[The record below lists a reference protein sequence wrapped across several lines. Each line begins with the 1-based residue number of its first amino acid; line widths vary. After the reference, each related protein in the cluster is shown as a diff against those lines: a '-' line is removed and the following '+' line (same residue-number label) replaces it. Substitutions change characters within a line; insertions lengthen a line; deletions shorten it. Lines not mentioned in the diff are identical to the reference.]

1 MSWTEYPLDQLVDRF
16 ISGGTPNTK
25 NEEYWRGN
33 VPWVTGADF
42 YDGNVVVGRKH
53 INNVAIRKSA
63 TNIVPSGAILL
74 VTRTGVGKMAIA
86 DQDIAISQDITGV
99 VVKNGIST
107 EYVIAAIRRQTKSL
121 LNAQRGATIKG
132 VTRDDIRNLKIPLP
146 PPSEQQRIVEILDQ
160 ADALRRKRAEA
171 DEKAQRILPALF
183 MKMFGDAER
192 HWSEAPISKLVEQRK
207 GAIRTGP
214 FGSQLRHS
222 EFVEQG
228 IPVLGID
235 NVVTNRFRWTKPRA
249 LPPEKY
255 RQFERFRVFPE
266 DVLLTI
272 MGTTGRVCV
281 APPDLPECMSTKH
294 LCVLTFDRQKVEPVY
309 AWAALLFDPFV
320 RAQVKSSGHGAIM
333 EGWNTTI
340 VKNLNLRVPS
350 PDLQREFV
358 KRARAVLSHETNSE
372 VSADNLE
379 NVYEAVTHRAFSG
392 DLTARWREARTDELL
407 REAEE
412 QARMIEEA
420 NVKGAGRT
428 GRGRPRRAAS
438 C

>member
-1 MSWTEYPLDQLVDRF
+1 MSWATVPLGKIISLKYGKALPARDRDETGQYPVAGSNGAQGAHSHFLVDGPG
-16 ISGGTPNTK
+16 I
-25 NEEYWRGN
+25 
-33 VPWVTGADF
+33 
-42 YDGNVVVGRKH
+42 VVGRKG
-53 INNVAIRKSA
+53 SA
-63 TNIVPSGAILL
+63 GKVVWYGQPFWPIDTTYFVEPKIKLDMRYVFYLL
-74 VTRTGVGKMAIA
+74 THLQLDRLKTVTGVPG
-86 DQDIAISQDITGV
+86 
-99 VVKNGIST
+99 
-107 EYVIAAIRRQTKSL
+107 
-121 LNAQRGATIKG
+121 LNRED
-132 VTRDDIRNLKIPLP
+132 VYREEVPLP

-160 ADALRRKRAEA
+160 TDALRRKRTEA

-183 MKMFGDAER
+183 VKMFGDAER

-214 FGSQLRHS
+214 FGSHLRHS

-235 NVVTNRFRWTKPRA
+235 NVVTNRFRWAKPRA

-255 RQFERFRVFPE
+255 RQFKRFRVFPE
-266 DVLLTI
+266 DVLITI

-281 APPDLPECMSTKH
+281 APSDLPECMSTKH

-309 AWAALLFDPFV
+309 VWAALLFDPFV

-372 VSADNLE
+372 VSADNLK

-392 DLTARWREARTDELL
+392 DLTAKWRESRTDELL
-407 REAEE
+407 RETEE

-420 NVKGAGRT
+420 NMKGAGRT
-428 GRGRPRRAAS
+428 GHGRPRRTAS